1 MVNARRFIRVV
12 DGALGGT
19 EAGLTTAADI
29 IVAPT
34 PALPAQPAADG
45 PLLPR
50 PAAKPQWM
58 HYGDHIRI
66 LGTIAVVLNHV
77 ADMTLYG
84 AVPLSHQW
92 WACNWWDAACRWAVP
107 VYIMLSGSLLLDP
120 ARGEPPGVFY
130 RKRLARLGV
139 PLVFWSAF
147 FMWLD
152 VYYTGWRATVN
163 PAFEVDGPAGQ
174 FAHHYLWAEHTR
186 WEWFKYLVFQ
196 KPAASW
202 RLLLVGQP
210 YVHMHF
216 IFRIFGLY
224 AFTPMLRV
232 FVRHATR
239 PMLWGTV
246 ILLLTVSA
254 ADTVANNLTE
264 TSLSMFFRFV
274 PFLGY
279 YLFGYLMRDGAPS
292 WGWLGAAWLGFAG
305 SIAVLAGGTGLLVK
319 RFIVEPG
326 VHDTIYGP
334 PSLGMMLYDFVS
346 PVRVV
351 MGLCAWVVLVSL
363 FRNPFPRGKVGRSVI
378 RFWANTTLGLYLIHP
393 LFRELWWAGLKP
405 FTWRGKPLLDWVL
418 QHWFSEQWLS
428 RHPGGIDAAWAGW
441 HGVGRGVPGT
451 AVLVY
456 VPSLLATLVL
466 MRIPWVRRIAG

>member
-1 MVNARRFIRVV
+1 MTVV
-12 DGALGGT
+12 EPPL
-19 EAGLTTAADI
+19 
-29 IVAPT
+29 
-34 PALPAQPAADG
+34 PALSYQGPTVPSPAEPG
-45 PLLPR
+45 RPR
-50 PAAKPQWM
+50 WL
-58 HYGDHIRI
+58 HYGDHVRI
-66 LGTIAVVLNHV
+66 LGTVAVVVGHV
-77 ADMTLYG
+77 ADMTLYSS
-84 AVPLSHQW
+84 VPLSHAW
-92 WACNWWDAACRWAVP
+92 WVCNWWDAAVRWAVP

-174 FAHHYLWAEHTR
+174 FTHTYLWSQHSA
-186 WEWFKYLVFQ
+186 WQWAVYLGFS
-196 KPAASW
+196 KPILAW
-202 RLLLVGQP
+202 KNLLVGQP

-246 ILLLTVSA
+246 ALLLAVST
-254 ADTVANNLTE
+254 ADTVANNFTE

-274 PFLGY
+274 PFVGY
-279 YLFGYLMRDGAPS
+279 YLFGYLMRDGVDSRRLLA
-292 WGWLGAAWLGFAG
+292 GAWAGLAG
-305 SIAVLAGGTGLLVK
+305 SIAVLALGTGAMVQK
-319 RFIVEPG
+319 FIVEPG
-326 VHDTIYGP
+326 GRDHIYGP

-346 PVRVV
+346 PVRVAMAV
-351 MGLCAWVVLVSL
+351 CAWVVLVGL
-363 FRNPFPRGKVGRSVI
+363 FRDPWPHGKAGRSVI

-393 LFRELWWAGLKP
+393 LFRELWWMGFKP
-405 FTWRGKPLLDWVL
+405 FTWHGKPLLD
-418 QHWFSEQWLS
+418 H
-428 RHPGGIDAAWAGW
+428 GIDAAWTGW
-441 HGVGRGVPGT
+441 GGVGVGVPAT
-451 AVLVY
+451 AALVY
-456 VPSLLATLVL
+456 GPALLATVLL
-466 MRIPWVRRIAG
+466 MRIPAVRRITG